1 MRTLTALP
9 LCLTLLA
16 SSSQTFAQTAPAAS
30 AIAMQQAGGDFD
42 KFIPKPTNNKRID
55 FKFWSDVLQGSVMMT
70 GVSTRQAAPK
80 PSPLTGTRFI
90 WEHKSPYRREGNKIP
105 FSRMDDN
112 HIATL
117 KAYRTE
123 LEDISKTVDIATL
136 PKEEQLAYW
145 FNLHNA
151 VVIAL
156 IAENYPVVVPSSLK
170 LGPQKQLFHD
180 AKLINVNGTLLSL
193 RDIREN
199 IVFRNWQ
206 NPMVMYGFFY
216 GDIGSPS
223 IPTKAFT
230 SENIDELLE
239 QNADEFMN
247 ALRGFENGRISKL
260 YKEAAPYFFPNF
272 EKDLRTHFETY
283 MWEDV
288 KKELAKVKAF
298 KVAPYEYEI
307 ADIEGGYSP
316 RYVGPLTIDGKPVR
330 DSQSFAMQS
339 FVAQLREKRSVL
351 IAQGRF
357 KRGTVTVEFDIP
369 GDAANPPAAP
379 ATNPPPK
386 EEAPKS

>member
-9 LCLTLLA
+9 LCIALIA
-16 SSSQTFAQTAPAAS
+16 GSPMAFGQTAPAATTIS
-30 AIAMQQAGGDFD
+30 MQQAAVDFG
-42 KFIPKPTNNKRID
+42 KFTPKPSNNKRID

-70 GVSTRQAAPK
+70 GVSTRQVAPK
-80 PSPLTGTRFI
+80 PSPLTGSRFV
-90 WEHKSPYRREGNKIP
+90 WEHKSALRREGNKIP
-105 FSRMDDN
+105 FSRMDDS

-117 KAYRTE
+117 KSYRKE
-123 LEDISKTVDIATL
+123 LEEISKTIDIATL
-136 PKEEQLAYW
+136 PKDEQLAYW

-170 LGPQKQLFHD
+170 LGEQKQLFHD
-180 AKLINVNGTLLSL
+180 AKVINVNGTLLSL

-230 SENIDELLE
+230 AENTDELLE

-247 ALRGFENGRISKL
+247 ALRGFQNGRISKL

-288 KKELAKVKAF
+288 KKELSKVKTF
-298 KVAPYEYEI
+298 KIAPYEEEI
-307 ADIEGGYSP
+307 ADIEGGHSP
-316 RYVGPLTIDGKPVR
+316 RYVGPVTINGKPVR

-339 FVAQLREKRSVL
+339 FVAQLREKRAVL
-351 IAQGRF
+351 ISQGRL

-369 GDAANPPAAP
+369 GDEANPPA
-379 ATNPPPK
+379 TNPAPK
-386 EEAPKS
+386 VEAPKP